1 MTNKQRKHKELIEL
15 VEQHE
20 RGIMLVVTLIAYSY
34 DKLTTKRII
43 ELIKEYKG

>member
-1 MTNKQRKHKELIEL
+1 MTNKQKRHLELVELIE
-15 VEQHE
+15 QNE
-20 RGIMLVVTLIAYSY
+20 RGIMLAVTLIAYSY